1 MEFPNTESLGGTATA
16 WAMHLRSLMHRL
28 QPTDMFH
35 CNTIQMRNDIVR
47 HDVSFSEVRRV
58 WLESKRHG
66 DRGDGGV
73 RI

>member
-1 MEFPNTESLGGTATA
+1 
-16 WAMHLRSLMHRL
+16 MHRL